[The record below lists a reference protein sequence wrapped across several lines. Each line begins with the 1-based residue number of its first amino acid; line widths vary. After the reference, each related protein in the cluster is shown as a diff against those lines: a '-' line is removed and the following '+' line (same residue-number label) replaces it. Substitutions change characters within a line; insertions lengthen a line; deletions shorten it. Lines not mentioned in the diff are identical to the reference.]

1 MKKRPSQ
8 INAKVVADALREA
21 ERELEQPSS
30 TERPLYVNVK
40 PANITTRLEL
50 FQPRRF
56 SAGLREVDPKHVKD
70 LATRI
75 TRKGD
80 LDPVLVIKLAG
91 SWVVVDGHHRLAAY
105 LSLKR
110 KTAIKCEWFTGT
122 VREAADESLRRNELI
137 KLPISHGDKQEEAW
151 RRTLNGWGSKSEVV
165 QLTGVSEGI
174 IAMMR
179 RIVKQHR
186 TQETP
191 SGKELRQKLGPSLA
205 TYSWS
210 RVRAEWVG
218 LTPGQ
223 WSLEEAAAKLARN
236 LSKRMTNTLSEN
248 PEVTAR
254 ALWIYDP
261 HMCSELAAALS
272 RHVKDEQ
279 LEETHEAQLQVMR
292 AKGISLEEADE

>member
-8 INAKVVADALREA
+8 INAQVVADALKDA
-21 ERELEQPSS
+21 EKELEQPSS

-40 PANITTRLEL
+40 PANIATRLEL

-75 TRKGD
+75 QRKGD
-80 LDPVLVIKLAG
+80 LDPVLIIKLG
-91 SWVVVDGHHRLAAY
+91 GGWVVVDGHHRLAAY

-110 KTAIKCEWFTGT
+110 KTTIKCEWFTGT
-122 VREAADESLRRNELI
+122 VREATDESLRRNEII
-137 KLPISHGDKQEEAW
+137 KLAINHADKQEEAW
-151 RRTLNGWGSKSEVV
+151 RRTLNGWGSKRELIE
-165 QLTGVSEGI
+165 LTGVSEGI

-179 RIVKQHR
+179 RVVRQHR
-186 TQETP
+186 SQETP
-191 SGKELRQKLGPSLA
+191 AGKQLREQLGPHLS

-218 LTPGQ
+218 LTPVE

-254 ALWIYDP
+254 ALWNYDP
-261 HMCSELAAALS
+261 HMCSGLVAALD
-272 RHVKDEQ
+272 RVVKQ
-279 LEETHEAQLQVMR
+279 ETSKETQEAALDAMR
-292 AKGISLEEADE
+292 AMGITVDDEE